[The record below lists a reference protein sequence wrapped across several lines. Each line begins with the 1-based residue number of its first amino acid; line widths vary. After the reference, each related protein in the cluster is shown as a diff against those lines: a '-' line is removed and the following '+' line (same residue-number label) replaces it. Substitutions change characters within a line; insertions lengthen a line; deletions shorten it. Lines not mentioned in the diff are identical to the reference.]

1 MTADNEQKSE
11 DERAPGGRSFV
22 IGCFIGLVV
31 MIGISVVVLTYGR
44 SLALEKAQRTK
55 AMVKEVGQGLMDLAE
70 KKALPPADGLGGD
83 YSGQK
88 ALREAGF
95 ALPKEPS
102 YQGLLC
108 DSWKQPYRYRSK
120 EAGHFIFYSFG
131 PNGRDD
137 KGEFDDIAVSR

>member
-1 MTADNEQKSE
+1 MEE
-11 DERAPGGRSFV
+11 ERAPGGKSFV

-31 MIGISVVVLTYGR
+31 MIGISVIVLTYGR
-44 SLALEKAQRTK
+44 GVALEKADRTRD
-55 AMVKEVGQGLMDLAE
+55 MVKSIGANLTVLAE
-70 KKALPPADGLGGD
+70 QRNLPLADGLEGD

-88 ALREAGF
+88 ALKKAGIE
-95 ALPKEPS
+95 LPKSPL

-108 DSWKQPYRYRSK
+108 DSWKQPFRFRCS
-120 EAGHFIFYSFG
+120 EPGRFLFYSFG